1 MKLKIIYKMYIS
13 LYIKKFL
20 DIPRISCPDFIV
32 NNRIIFPQ
40 NNSKSLCSI
49 LYLKFL
55 YQMDN
60 YTHNCIE
67 KY

>member
-40 NNSKSLCSI
+40 I
-49 LYLKFL
+49 
-55 YQMDN
+55 
-60 YTHNCIE
+60 
-67 KY
+67 